1 MKVSRI
7 ITIILWIVLLLISW
21 LWSNAYAEMKS
32 NMSSII
38 DNRLEVLYQKVD
50 SKKLNNTREFN
61 LYAQL
66 VKKID
71 SLYNITE
78 SEEKRELLSYIKSQI
93 EKQMIPSDIEIIKD
107 YTESIQAGYS
117 PSTHQVMILVNNRVI
132 IKNLAASAGQD
143 HPLKEKESLLWFWT
157 EFDFSSSYDEFHREK
172 ADEYISS
179 IDIKMLDDDIIFINN
194 QQHFF
199 FMQYIINKNNNK
211 KLVLKQQQE
220 ENITINKNL
229 IIIANVWYEILDGVK
244 VYDKETL
251 SIIQE

>member
-1 MKVSRI
+1 MKISRI

-143 HPLKEKESLLWFWT
+143 YPFKEKESLLWFWA
-157 EFDFSSSYDEFHREK
+157 EFDFSNSYDEFHRKK
-172 ADEYISS
+172 ADEYISY
-179 IDIKMLDDDIIFINN
+179 IQIEELDEDILLISNN
-194 QQHFF
+194 QHYFNVQN
-199 FMQYIINKNNNK
+199 IVNIKNNK
-211 KLVLKQQQE
+211 KLSLKQVPR
-220 ENITINKNL
+220 ENFIIIEDSLIIRYMLDWVKTYNKN
-229 IIIANVWYEILDGVK
+229 
-244 VYDKETL
+244 TL
-251 SIIQE
+251 LLTEK